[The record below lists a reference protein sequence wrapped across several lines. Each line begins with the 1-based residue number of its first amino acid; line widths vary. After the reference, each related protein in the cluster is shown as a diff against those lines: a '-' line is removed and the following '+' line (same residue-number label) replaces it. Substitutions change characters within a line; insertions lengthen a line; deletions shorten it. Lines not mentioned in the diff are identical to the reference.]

1 MASISSSLLPASALL
16 TAPVVMNVSVPLA
29 NTEYTVTIPADARR
43 FSLQARGQTTLQI
56 SDQPGQSNTTYFTL
70 RQFNTYGVDSI
81 KGSSTINLYVQS
93 TKPNQVI
100 EVEYWT

>member
-16 TAPVVMNVSVPLA
+16 TSPVVMNVSVTLA
-29 NTEYTVTIPADARR
+29 NTEYTVTIPASARR
-43 FSLQARGQTTLQI
+43 FRLQARAQTTLKI
-56 SDQPGQSNTTYFTL
+56 SDAVGQSGTTYFTL
-70 RQFNTYGVDSI
+70 HPYNTYGVDSI

-93 TKPNQVI
+93 TRPNQVI